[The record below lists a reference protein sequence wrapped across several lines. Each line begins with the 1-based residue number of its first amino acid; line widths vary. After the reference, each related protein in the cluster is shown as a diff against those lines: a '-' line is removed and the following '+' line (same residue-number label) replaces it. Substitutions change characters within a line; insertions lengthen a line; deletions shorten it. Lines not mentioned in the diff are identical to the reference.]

1 MILTQL
7 GSTGTKFQEN
17 APGSSFIETDK
28 EHAMFDKMVTYAVPV
43 PAMKE
48 KGTIA
53 NVPFQTQQGTP
64 LVQIINKRYS
74 VYTGLT
80 NHNRDFL
87 NNRIKNNLMV
97 IFANAVSLFSSF

>member
-1 MILTQL
+1 MY
-7 GSTGTKFQEN
+7 N
-17 APGSSFIETDK
+17 
-28 EHAMFDKMVTYAVPV
+28 KMVTYAIPV

-64 LVQIINKRYS
+64 LVQIIINKRYS

-80 NHNRDFL
+80 NQN
-87 NNRIKNNLMV
+87 
-97 IFANAVSLFSSF
+97 

>member
-1 MILTQL
+1 MY
-7 GSTGTKFQEN
+7 N
-17 APGSSFIETDK
+17 
-28 EHAMFDKMVTYAVPV
+28 KMVTYAVPV

-80 NHNRDFL
+80 NQN
-87 NNRIKNNLMV
+87 
-97 IFANAVSLFSSF
+97 

>member
-1 MILTQL
+1 MY
-7 GSTGTKFQEN
+7 N
-17 APGSSFIETDK
+17 
-28 EHAMFDKMVTYAVPV
+28 KMVTYAVPV

-64 LVQIINKRYS
+64 LVQIIIIKRYS

-80 NHNRDFL
+80 NQNGVFL
-87 NNRIKNNLMV
+87 IDNQDKSDGNLRKCC
-97 IFANAVSLFSSF
+97 IFIFQVTNACLLLSHWSVFWPMR